1 MIISFKNCL
10 SKVSKILSL
19 ENFFSF
25 SKRFDLLL
33 LIKKLNHYAY
43 CYYVLD
49 KPEVSDVYYNQ
60 LYKQLKNY
68 EADNPL
74 LVDAASP
81 TQRVGDAPLDSF
93 EQFGAA
99 GFARLGVSPLL
110 S

>member
-1 MIISFKNCL
+1 MDN
-10 SKVSKILSL
+10 
-19 ENFFSF
+19 NAY
-25 SKRFDLLL
+25 LL

-60 LYKQLKNY
+60 LYKQLQNY

-81 TQRVGDAPLDSF
+81 TQRVGDAPLESF
-93 EQFGAA
+93 EQFEHKLP
-99 GFARLGVSPLL
+99 LGSL
-110 S
+110 SNAYNYDDLFSFYERVLKGL